1 MKKGLRI
8 AKVTEELSQNEQS
21 NESGSVEL
29 TDEQQQKKA
38 REELRKLV
46 IAEQLAQD
54 PILSYVEELTE
65 YKVVDPL
72 SFEGVHGQPEE
83 WTNIPKLIARFLIRN
98 QQHLIALVQ
107 YLHGRSFEETS
118 MDLRAFAE
126 QNFDVSYR
134 LSVNPGSRN
143 ITRQ

>member
-1 MKKGLRI
+1 M
-8 AKVTEELSQNEQS
+8 TEEQM
-21 NESGSVEL
+21 
-29 TDEQQQKKA
+29 QKRA

-54 PILSYVEELTE
+54 PILSYVEELNQF
-65 YKVVDPL
+65 KVTDPL

-98 QQHLIALVQ
+98 QQQLVALVQ

-118 MDLRAFAE
+118 MDLRAFTEAT
-126 QNFDVSYR
+126 FDVSYVC
-134 LSVNPGSRN
+134 LLPLY
-143 ITRQ
+143 